1 MGFRKQYFQKKQFY
15 KFLKDFKHFKLLLKM
30 ARLILLISIFCSLHV
45 HNARAYNN
53 PYGWATGLQYAEIAY
68 SALSTNAKCN
78 ALQTQMKWCQTEQGL
93 VSNYINEKYV
103 PDDSR
108 MADRVDVFSS
118 RLVCSHILDRSS
130 VVAAVV
136 NADKSEATRIKIYNF
151 IQDPRKTGNVDD
163 WVDDVRS
170 FCDENDISQ
179 NMP

>member
-108 MADRVDVFSS
+108 
-118 RLVCSHILDRSS
+118 
-130 VVAAVV
+130 
-136 NADKSEATRIKIYNF
+136 SEATRIKIYNF